1 MLHKSD
7 MLKEIKE
14 TLEKADYRIVAR
26 IYHLILGM
34 GLIKEK
40 DIEKE

>member
-7 MLKEIKE
+7 MLEKIKE
-14 TLEKADYRIVAR
+14 TLEKADYRLVAR
-26 IYHLILGM
+26 VYHLIIGM